1 MHVPLS
7 VAFPQATPASIFPPP
22 GVILLSEKHAKCDS
36 LIQVWLW
43 SEFLAEIISLL
54 FIQHAASDYYK
65 LDDLLTHEEKN
76 LRNKIRELVV
86 EEVAPIMTEVNIH
99 INTYMQHS
107 LTNLPLQVKKI
118 NIR

>member
-1 MHVPLS
+1 M
-7 VAFPQATPASIFPPP
+7 
-22 GVILLSEKHAKCDS
+22 
-36 LIQVWLW
+36 
-43 SEFLAEIISLL
+43 L

-99 INTYMQHS
+99 INTCMQHS
-107 LTNLPLQVKKI
+107 LTNLPLQVKKKI
-118 NIR
+118 FDKIAKHNVLRNSSPLLRNPGTLCYKKKCIDTYASSNVRISIGL